1 MRASQLIHVAI
12 LSISPSILS
21 GQWTYS
27 IALGTPGTVGRNYH
41 ILGGGFEASSS
52 DTLVTSAARGRVYA
66 SLAAS
71 HAIPKSSLSA
81 RTEFTYQL
89 GTSDPG
95 TTFGFGWGGFTTGPA
110 VRAGLR
116 EETIG
121 LHQGLEW
128 NAFPGKHGSPYL
140 LTSVGAIGTRL
151 KWNPDSTSAHPN
163 RELRDVA
170 LAASIGF
177 GIKARISKVDWF
189 LECRRQA
196 VGGSTLV
203 TSSMPFMVGARF
215 TP

>member
-1 MRASQLIHVAI
+1 MKASQLIGVAI
-12 LSISPSILS
+12 LVVSPSILA

-27 IALGTPGTVGRNYH
+27 IALGPPGTVGRNYH
-41 ILGGGFEASSS
+41 LLGGGFEVSSR
-52 DTLVTSAARGRVYA
+52 DTLVMSAANGRVIA

-71 HAIPKSSLSA
+71 HAIPQSSLSA

-89 GTSDPG
+89 GTSDPR

-128 NAFPGKHGSPYL
+128 NAFPGKHWSPYL
-140 LTSVGAIGTRL
+140 LTSIGAIGTRL
-151 KWNPDSTSAHPN
+151 KWNPDSTSANPN

-177 GIKARISKVDWF
+177 GIKSRIWKVDWF
-189 LECRRQA
+189 LEGRRQA
-196 VGGSTLV
+196 VGGSSLV
-203 TSSMPFMVGARF
+203 TSSLPFLVGARF

>member
-1 MRASQLIHVAI
+1 MRASQLIGVVI
-12 LSISPSILS
+12 LSVSPSILQA
-21 GQWTYS
+21 QWTYS
-27 IALGTPGTVGRNYH
+27 VALGQPGTVGRNYH
-41 ILGGGFEASSS
+41 ILGGGFEISSG
-52 DTLVTSAARGRVYA
+52 DTLVTSAATGRAFA

-71 HAIPKSSLSA
+71 HAIPKSSLTS

-89 GTSDPG
+89 GTTDPG
-95 TTFGFGWGGFTTGPA
+95 TTFGFGWGGSTTGPA

-128 NAFPGKHGSPYL
+128 NAFPGKHWSPYL
-140 LTSVGAIGTRL
+140 LTSVGVIGTRL

-170 LAASIGF
+170 LAASIGIGF
-177 GIKARISKVDWF
+177 KSRIWKVDWF
-189 LECRRQA
+189 LEGRRQA
-196 VGGSTLV
+196 VGGSSLT
-203 TSSMPFMVGARF
+203 TSSLPFMIGARF